1 MHILFTKKIFTN
13 EQHFE
18 DFCMTSMSPAL
29 THYSNL
35 LSVARWKVR
44 VRIGTGVG
52 LRLRVRHYDF

>member
-1 MHILFTKKIFTN
+1 
-13 EQHFE
+13 
-18 DFCMTSMSPAL
+18 MTSMSPAL
-29 THYSNL
+29 THYSKL